1 MKLAIL
7 IKNVYGNTLYYPFND
22 AAHSLAKLTGKKT
35 FSTADLKVA
44 YNELGF
50 EIEYLD
56 AASFKNHMLE
66 ALAA

>member
-1 MKLAIL
+1 MKLSIL

-22 AAHSLAKLTGKKT
+22 AARSLAGIAGKKT
-35 FSTADLKVA
+35 FSPKDLQIA
-44 YNELGF
+44 YTQLGF